1 MTIRMTAKHRNI
13 LKTFLNGSMR
23 LAEFAITN
31 ECIAKCTFCDIW
43 KQRPRQYVDR
53 EKGLLAID
61 KLADFGV
68 AHITLTGGE
77 PLLHPNIIDFAR
89 KCNDRNIHHAVL
101 DAAPSLITEPILDG
115 LEEANTDMISISF
128 DSDDPKVCEASRRIP
143 DILPAIE
150 DAVHRIKRTK
160 IKSMASIL
168 IWNDNHDRME
178 KVFIKAVDMGFDHIS
193 VNYPTF
199 SKSVLYPLGGE
210 GISLSK
216 PAVIKSLQSIIEIKK
231 LKKYPIVNSVAS
243 MENII
248 QYLTDP
254 ATVRYECL
262 GGNRVMFVD
271 WFLDVRPCMQL
282 PQVLGNIL
290 TMTKDDFATEPCNRC
305 NMSWYRDFST
315 FFHGVKS
322 FPVYLESA
330 RSSRELY

>member
-1 MTIRMTAKHRNI
+1 MTITMTAKHKNI

-31 ECIAKCTFCDIW
+31 ECIAKSTFSDIC
-43 KQRPRQYVDR
+43 KQRPRQYVDK

-77 PLLHPNIIDFAR
+77 PLLHPNVVDFAK
-89 KCNDRNIHHAVL
+89 KCTSRNIHTAVL

-115 LEEANTDMISISF
+115 LQEARTDMISISF

-150 DAVHRIKRTK
+150 DAVQRMKRTK

-178 KVFIKAVDMGFDHIS
+178 KVFIKAMDMGFDHIS

-199 SKSVLYPLGGE
+199 RN
-210 GISLSK
+210 
-216 PAVIKSLQSIIEIKK
+216 QSCIRSAEK
-231 LKKYPIVNSVAS
+231 AS
-243 MENII
+243 
-248 QYLTDP
+248 
-254 ATVRYECL
+254 A
-262 GGNRVMFVD
+262 
-271 WFLDVRPCMQL
+271 
-282 PQVLGNIL
+282 
-290 TMTKDDFATEPCNRC
+290 
-305 NMSWYRDFST
+305 
-315 FFHGVKS
+315 
-322 FPVYLESA
+322 
-330 RSSRELY
+330 